1 MKWKD
6 WVHVTKLDPDKQLRP
21 GDIDAIATSGTD
33 ALMLS
38 GTLNVTK
45 ENLLCLQKQI
55 AMYDLPLVMEPA
67 GPEAVLLRRYRICL
81 CAKRDEH
88 HRRAVDC
95 RQTRFWVQQ
104 QDGSI
109 PWDVVVP
116 EAYIVLNPDSSVGRV
131 TKALCDLTPA
141 EVAAYTAVADRY
153 FHFPIVYIEYSG
165 TYGDPAVLKAASE
178 AVDCS
183 ILYYGGG
190 INSAEKAAENGEVC
204 RYDRGRKCG
213 VRPGRCRSQSD
224 GGRRPV
230 TFFMPE
236 IDIVLVAPLYE
247 GNVGFAAR
255 VMKNFGFYRM
265 VLVDPCTLGEEAKGR
280 ASHAQDVLKH
290 AEICTIEDVF
300 SRSSIVVAT
309 TGQVSKSVCTPM
321 RMPFYSPRELR
332 ERIGTL
338 EGRVSI
344 LFGRENWGLNN
355 DEVKRSDM
363 ICHVPTAPDYPIM
376 NLSHAVGIVC
386 YELANLPPPEY
397 GSLLPLNWD
406 TCTGTLTVP
415 GLRAPPA
422 VQAREHDDHDPPYS
436 REGPA

>member
-67 GPEAVLLRRYRICL
+67 GPEAVLFDGIEYVFVPSVMNTTDVQWIVG
-81 CAKRDEH
+81 KH
-88 HRRAVDC
+88 
-95 RQTRFWVQQ
+95 RFWVQQ

-183 ILYYGGG
+183 ILYYGEG
-190 INSAEKAAENGEVC
+190 INSAEKAAEMGKYADTIVVGNAV
-204 RYDRGRKCG
+204 YDQG
-213 VRPGRCRSQSD
+213 
-224 GGRRPV
+224 
-230 TFFMPE
+230 
-236 IDIVLVAPLYE
+236 
-247 GNVGFAAR
+247 AA
-255 VMKNFGFYRM
+255 
-265 VLVDPCTLGEEAKGR
+265 
-280 ASHAQDVLKH
+280 VLK
-290 AEICTIEDVF
+290 
-300 SRSSIVVAT
+300 AT
-309 TGQVSKSVCTPM
+309 V
-321 RMPFYSPRELR
+321 
-332 ERIGTL
+332 
-338 EGRVSI
+338 
-344 LFGRENWGLNN
+344 
-355 DEVKRSDM
+355 D
-363 ICHVPTAPDYPIM
+363 
-376 NLSHAVGIVC
+376 
-386 YELANLPPPEY
+386 
-397 GSLLPLNWD
+397 
-406 TCTGTLTVP
+406 
-415 GLRAPPA
+415 A
-422 VQAREHDDHDPPYS
+422 VQ
-436 REGPA
+436 